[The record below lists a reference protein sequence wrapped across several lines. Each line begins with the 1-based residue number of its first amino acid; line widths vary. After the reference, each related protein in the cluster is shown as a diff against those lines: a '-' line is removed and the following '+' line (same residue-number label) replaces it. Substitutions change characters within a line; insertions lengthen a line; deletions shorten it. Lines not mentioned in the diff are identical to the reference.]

1 MNMKIIHTSKKF
13 LKILACATILLTAH
27 QAKAQ
32 QVTVDASID
41 SLQLLIGEQAKIKL
55 EVSMDANQKLTL
67 PALRDTIVRGV
78 EILDIAKPDTQM
90 LNDGRRMLIKQ
101 EYTITSFDSALYY
114 LPPLE
119 ILVNN
124 QAYRSK
130 ALALK
135 VYSIPVDTLHPEQFF
150 GPKTVREVPITWE
163 DVSAIVWLTL
173 LMLALAGLSYYLYI
187 RYKDN
192 KPIIKKIKVEPKLP
206 PHQQALQEI
215 ERIKGDKTLR
225 NTDPKEYYTELTD
238 VLRNYM
244 AERFGFNAMEMTSS
258 EIIDKL
264 LQMND
269 KDAISDLRSLFQ
281 TADLVKFAKHNPLMN
296 ENDANLINAID
307 FINETKEKEVVIGV
321 YRLTMKSNSDNFRQ
335 SSIQGVMKRIK
346 AKGASVII
354 YEPTLKDGSTFFGS
368 KVVNDLDKFKNLS
381 DCIIANRY
389 SQILD
394 DVKDKVYTRDI
405 FNSDS

>member
-1 MNMKIIHTSKKF
+1 MKIIHTSKKF

-67 PALRDTIVRGV
+67 PTLRDTIVRGV

-150 GPKTVREVPITWE
+150 GPKQY
-163 DVSAIVWLTL
+163 AKFL
-173 LMLALAGLSYYLYI
+173 LPGKMSLLSYGS
-187 RYKDN
+187 RY
-192 KPIIKKIKVEPKLP
+192 
-206 PHQQALQEI
+206 
-215 ERIKGDKTLR
+215 
-225 NTDPKEYYTELTD
+225 
-238 VLRNYM
+238 
-244 AERFGFNAMEMTSS
+244 
-258 EIIDKL
+258 
-264 LQMND
+264 
-269 KDAISDLRSLFQ
+269 
-281 TADLVKFAKHNPLMN
+281 
-296 ENDANLINAID
+296 
-307 FINETKEKEVVIGV
+307 
-321 YRLTMKSNSDNFRQ
+321 
-335 SSIQGVMKRIK
+335 
-346 AKGASVII
+346 
-354 YEPTLKDGSTFFGS
+354 
-368 KVVNDLDKFKNLS
+368 
-381 DCIIANRY
+381 
-389 SQILD
+389 
-394 DVKDKVYTRDI
+394 
-405 FNSDS
+405 